1 METETSFKTQMMEE
15 ISEGLQS
22 DTPYIPSKYF
32 YDNHGSRLFEEIMRM
47 PSYYLTDAEKH
58 ILETHHQNIIRYF
71 AHDSDNINLIELGAG
86 DGIKT
91 QILTESLMKNNIRF
105 TYVPVDISNEA
116 LKNLETNFNRKYPQI
131 KIQPLHTDYETGLS
145 SLNQQN
151 GAKNVVL
158 FLGSTLGNF
167 TPQASYDF
175 LAMISRNLK
184 ANDLLLIGLDL
195 VKDPNIILEA
205 YNDPDGITAEFNYNL
220 LRRLNRELE
229 ANFEL
234 SKWRHQPVYDP
245 AQKAAKS
252 YLIATEKQTI
262 TFAGNEKTFH
272 FDPWDFIHTE
282 ISQKYDRKMISAL
295 SKNHDFK
302 IIKEYTD
309 NRNYFLNA
317 IWQKSYSI

>member
-1 METETSFKTQMMEE
+1 MMEE
-15 ISEGLQS
+15 IEEGLQA
-22 DTPYIPSKYF
+22 DTPNIPSKYF
-32 YDNHGSRLFEEIMRM
+32 YDDYGSRLFEKIMRM

-71 AHDSDNINLIELGAG
+71 AKDTNSINLIELGAG

-91 QILTESLMKNNIRF
+91 QILAESLMKNNIPF
-105 TYVPVDISNEA
+105 TYVPVDISLEA
-116 LKNLETNFNRKYPQI
+116 LKNLETGFKKKYPQI

-184 ANDLLLIGLDL
+184 RKDILLIGLDL
-195 VKDPNIILEA
+195 VKDPNVILEA

-220 LRRLNRELE
+220 LRRLNRELD
-229 ANFEL
+229 ANFDL
-234 SKWRHQPVYDP
+234 SKWRHQPVYDVE
-245 AQKAAKS
+245 QKAAKS

-262 TFAGNEKTFH
+262 TFAKYEKAFH
-272 FDPWDFIHTE
+272 FDQWAFIQTE
-282 ISQKYDRKMISAL
+282 ISQKYDRRMISAL
-295 SKNHDFK
+295 SKNNDFE
-302 IIKEYTD
+302 IMKEYTD

-317 IWQKSYSI
+317 IWQKNYTI